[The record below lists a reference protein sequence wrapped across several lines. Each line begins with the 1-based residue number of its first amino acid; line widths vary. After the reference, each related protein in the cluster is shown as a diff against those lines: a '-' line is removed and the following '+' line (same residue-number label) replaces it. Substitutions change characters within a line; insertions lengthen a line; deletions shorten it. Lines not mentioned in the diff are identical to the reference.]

1 VFLSNIIIHIN
12 NNRIL
17 QKKIESLEFNI
28 KFMKQTLCYIC
39 VIFLDINQQWHLFE
53 IKINLQKQKSR
64 MERINDLF
72 RKKDEE

>member
-1 VFLSNIIIHIN
+1 
-12 NNRIL
+12 
-17 QKKIESLEFNI
+17 
-28 KFMKQTLCYIC
+28 MKQTLCYIC